1 MSSSRMPSRPFA
13 NVHYAWVM
21 FGVTFLVLL
30 GASGFRSAPGVLIVP
45 LQDAFGWDRATI
57 SLAVSINLLLFG
69 FMGPFAAALMERYGI
84 RKVVTAALASIA
96 TGAALTLFMT
106 EPWHLY
112 LSWGVMVGLGAGCMA
127 TVLAATVSVRW
138 FAARRGLVTGALT
151 AASATGQLAFLP
163 VIGWMADRYGWEAV
177 SITVAL
183 MCVSVIPLVVI
194 FMRNLPSDMGLQR
207 YGATEDDTPPG
218 PRKNPIGAAY
228 TSLKVAS
235 RSGDFWILAAT
246 FFVCG
251 ATTNGLIGTHLIP
264 AGHDHGMSTV
274 AAANLLA
281 IIGIFD
287 IIGTIGS
294 GWLTDRYD
302 PRKLLF
308 TYYALRG
315 LSLMGLTYVLGS
327 VNFGLVAFIVFYGLD
342 WVATV
347 PPTIALC
354 TQAFGMRQGP
364 LVYGWVFTAHQIGAA
379 TVAYLAGYTR
389 TVTGDYGLAFNIA
402 GALAIIAALLILQMN
417 PRRETGDTLEI
428 APARGTAT

>member
-1 MSSSRMPSRPFA
+1 MSSSRLPSRPFA
-13 NVHYAWVM
+13 NIHYAWVM

-84 RKVVTAALASIA
+84 RKVVTTALASIA
-96 TGAALTLFMT
+96 TGAALTLYMT

-112 LSWGVMVGLGAGCMA
+112 LSWGVLVGLGAGCMA

-138 FAARRGLVTGALT
+138 FSARRGLVTGALT

-194 FMRNLPSDMGLQR
+194 FMRNRPSDMGLQR

-308 TYYALRG
+308 MYYALRG

-327 VNFGLVAFIVFYGLD
+327 VNFGMVAFIVFYGLD

-354 TQAFGMRQGP
+354 TQSFGMRQGP
-364 LVYGWVFTAHQIGAA
+364 LVYGWVFTAHQLGAA

-402 GALAIIAALLILQMN
+402 GAMAIIAALLILQMN